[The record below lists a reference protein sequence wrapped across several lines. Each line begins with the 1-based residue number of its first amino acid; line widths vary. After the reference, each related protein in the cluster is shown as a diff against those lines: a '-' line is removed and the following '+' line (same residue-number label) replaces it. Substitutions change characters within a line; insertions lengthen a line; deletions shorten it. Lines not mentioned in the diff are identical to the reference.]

1 VVKPSGSRFIEWRL
15 VAVARQAENLLIF
28 GSRMNVLKAGDM
40 ESAAG
45 IGTPRGTA
53 LTPYICSPEVARHV
67 MAGAG
72 AGALKVSECEDIW
85 ALGITTMHLLTGG
98 HASFVNGAT
107 EGGADP
113 ATRVQL
119 GGRDLEARLAPLA
132 TLSQPQVRM
141 RPVRLNMPSL

>member
-1 VVKPSGSRFIEWRL
+1 M
-15 VAVARQAENLLIF
+15 AVARQAENLLIF
-28 GSRMNVLKAGDM
+28 GSRMNILKAGDM

-67 MAGAG
+67 VAGAG
-72 AGALKVSECEDIW
+72 AGALKVSEREDIW

-98 HASFVNGAT
+98 HASFVNGAA

-113 ATRVQL
+113 ATRAQ
-119 GGRDLEARLAPLA
+119 GGSDLEARLAPLA
-132 TLSQPQVRM
+132 ALSQQQVRG
-141 RPVRLNMPSL
+141 RPAGLNIPSL